1 MSSTQLLTPSVY
13 ARNERKVVRGGSW
26 KDVAYFLKVGS
37 RDYEYADSAKS
48 YIGLR
53 LVRDYLGSNSR

>member
-1 MSSTQLLTPSVY
+1 MNLTLPLTDVY
-13 ARNERKVVRGGSW
+13 MPGNERKVVRSGSW
-26 KDVAYFLKVGS
+26 KDVTLLVGS
-37 RDYEYADSAKS
+37 RDYEYADVQS